1 MTNPAIQIFSE
12 IGPLKRVLLHRPGH
26 ELENLMPE
34 YIERLLFDDIPY
46 LKIARE
52 EHDAFCGVLRA
63 NGAEVVYLE
72 DLAAEALADPDVKD
86 DFLLGMDRAY
96 PDRAEFAHVE
106 GNSAAHLKTSAVG
119 PSQTVIIEDG
129 KLLLGIWQGI
139 YFCEFDGPRT
149 RRCYVKILGE

>member
-1 MTNPAIQIFSE
+1 MYNEKAVCFTLSTARQGMTNITRVVRDLVEKSGVKNGLCVIFSTHTTAG
-12 IGPLKRVLLHRPGH
+12 ITIN
-26 ELENLMPE
+26 EN
-34 YIERLLFDDIPY
+34 
-46 LKIARE
+46 
-52 EHDAFCGVLRA
+52 
-63 NGAEVVYLE
+63 
-72 DLAAEALADPDVKD
+72 ADPDVKD